1 MTERDIDTSS
11 IEFQNA
17 LSLRRF
23 THQSVFL
30 TGKAGTGKS
39 TFLKYVCRN
48 VKKKHVVLAPTGIA
62 AINVEGSTLHSFFKL
77 PFHPLV
83 PDDPRF
89 SPHKLRDFL
98 KYKKSHIKLLK
109 ELDLIIIDEISMV
122 RADIID
128 FIDRVL
134 RVYCQ
139 NMREPFGGKQ
149 MLFVGDVFQLEPVVK
164 ADERD
169 ILARYYPNP
178 YFFSARVFG
187 QMNLVS
193 IELRKVYR
201 QRELAFINALDHIRE
216 NQVTDAELK
225 LLNTRY
231 SPNEREDVGEDVSD
245 YNIVLA
251 TRRDNVDYINQHE
264 LSKLTTP
271 SVFFDGSIKGEFP
284 ETSLPT
290 LLHLELKEG
299 AQVIF
304 VKNDMEKRWVN
315 GTLGCIVDID
325 EEHNIL
331 EVVTEDGV
339 PVKVEPETWSNTRYT
354 LNEKEHKIEEEE
366 IGTFT
371 QFPLRLAW
379 AITIHKSQGLTFRNV
394 TVDFSGGTFA
404 GGQAYVALSRCTSLD
419 GLTLR
424 KQLSRSDV
432 FVRPEIVQ
440 FARQFNNQE
449 AIQHALRLAKADAEY
464 SACSQAFDQGDMQK
478 CLDHFFVAI
487 HTRYDIEQPRIKRFI
502 RRKLNTITTLRNQRN
517 DALMRLHEQNQKLER
532 LAKEYVAMGDE
543 CVTAAHNVKAALAN
557 YNKAIELSS
566 KLIIARVRRGLT
578 LAQAGQLE
586 EAMHDLNFA
595 VTTAPRSFKAVYAR
609 GKVFM
614 QKELWN
620 EAINDLQRATSINA
634 KNPKAYRLLGDAYSR
649 LGDQEKAILYWE
661 IANQCE
667 KNA

>member
-1 MTERDIDTSS
+1 M
-11 IEFQNA
+11 
-17 LSLRRF
+17 
-23 THQSVFL
+23 
-30 TGKAGTGKS
+30 
-39 TFLKYVCRN
+39 
-48 VKKKHVVLAPTGIA
+48 
-62 AINVEGSTLHSFFKL
+62 
-77 PFHPLV
+77 
-83 PDDPRF
+83 
-89 SPHKLRDFL
+89 
-98 KYKKSHIKLLK
+98 
-109 ELDLIIIDEISMV
+109 
-122 RADIID
+122 
-128 FIDRVL
+128 
-134 RVYCQ
+134 
-139 NMREPFGGKQ
+139 
-149 MLFVGDVFQLEPVVK
+149 
-164 ADERD
+164 
-169 ILARYYPNP
+169 
-178 YFFSARVFG
+178 
-187 QMNLVS
+187 
-193 IELRKVYR
+193 
-201 QRELAFINALDHIRE
+201 
-216 NQVTDAELK
+216 
-225 LLNTRY
+225 
-231 SPNEREDVGEDVSD
+231 
-245 YNIVLA
+245 
-251 TRRDNVDYINQHE
+251 
-264 LSKLTTP
+264 
-271 SVFFDGSIKGEFP
+271 
-284 ETSLPT
+284 
-290 LLHLELKEG
+290 
-299 AQVIF
+299 
-304 VKNDMEKRWVN
+304 
-315 GTLGCIVDID
+315 
-325 EEHNIL
+325 
-331 EVVTEDGV
+331 
-339 PVKVEPETWSNTRYT
+339 
-354 LNEKEHKIEEEE
+354 
-366 IGTFT
+366 
-371 QFPLRLAW
+371 
-379 AITIHKSQGLTFRNV
+379 
-394 TVDFSGGTFA
+394 DFSGGTFA

-449 AIQHALRLAKADAEY
+449 AIQHALRLAKADSEY

-557 YNKAIELSS
+557 YNKAIELSP